1 MDGLILVLQSFWSPN
16 VTFSVH
22 NSSNISWSRVDKS
35 CSFVNGR
42 SINTTSV
49 SKASDHAEVPSSML
63 SIYSIPVKFSGHIID
78 GSI

>member
-1 MDGLILVLQSFWSPN
+1 MLLSQCITALTLAGLEF
-16 VTFSVH
+16 
-22 NSSNISWSRVDKS
+22 RADKS

-63 SIYSIPVKFSGHIID
+63 LIYSRPVKFPGHITD